1 MNFEPKHGGAI
12 CLHVIPS
19 GCVEFS
25 WVHSTDDMIIGYAS
39 SSNGQQQQKVILSKL
54 GCNDLISSSKTN
66 NTAAGWISF

>member
-1 MNFEPKHGGAI
+1 
-12 CLHVIPS
+12 
-19 GCVEFS
+19 
-25 WVHSTDDMIIGYAS
+25 MIIGYAS